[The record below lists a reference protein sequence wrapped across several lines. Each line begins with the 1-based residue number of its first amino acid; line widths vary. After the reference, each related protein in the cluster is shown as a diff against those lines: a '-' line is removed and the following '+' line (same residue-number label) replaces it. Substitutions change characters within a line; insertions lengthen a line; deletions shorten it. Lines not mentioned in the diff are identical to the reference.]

1 MEFTMARCKNVA
13 NFPHRS
19 SVSAGRPS
27 ETRLPGSSRRK
38 KVSGFTL
45 IELMTVAVIIAVL
58 AAIGYPTYLNQSMK
72 GRRSNAE
79 ALLMDMAQREQQYFL
94 DARTYAATVAT
105 LNVTVPTTV
114 SNFYNLTIVTAAGP
128 PPTFT
133 LTATPIAGSAQAT
146 DVTLTIDNT
155 GAKTPANVW

>member
-1 MEFTMARCKNVA
+1 MARCKNVA
-13 NFPHRS
+13 FSPHRS
-19 SVSAGRPS
+19 SVTAGRPS
-27 ETRLPGSSRRK
+27 ETRFPEGYRRK
-38 KVSGFTL
+38 KVRGFTL
-45 IELMTVAVIIAVL
+45 IELMTAALIIAVL
-58 AAIGYPTYLNQSMK
+58 AAIAYPTYMNQSKK

-79 ALLMDMAQREQQYFL
+79 ALLMDMAQRQQQFFM
-94 DARTYAATVAT
+94 DSRTYAATVAT

-114 SNFYNLTIVTAAGP
+114 SNFYNLTVVTAAGP

-133 LTATPIAGSAQAT
+133 LTATPIAGGAQAG